1 MAAEQRVPE
10 KNVPDRPQ
18 SGRRSMCEAQRRV
31 VGVGGG
37 PSQSGQMGGDSLE
50 VEGLVGRATT
60 GQSEF
65 GSCWLRQ
72 DSEGSSAGEVVLGD
86 GDQHEEPTER
96 C

>member
-1 MAAEQRVPE
+1 MAAERVPE

-18 SGRRSMCEAQRRV
+18 SGRRSMCEAQRHV

-37 PSQSGQMGGDSLE
+37 PSQSGQM
-50 VEGLVGRATT
+50 EGTVSRWRGLWAGPPRGRV
-60 GQSEF
+60 
-65 GSCWLRQ
+65 
-72 DSEGSSAGEVVLGD
+72 SSGPAGWGRTAKARVQEKVVLGD